1 VTRVKVLDSSAVLA
15 FLQGEQGA
23 DIVET
28 ALADEICCAAAN
40 WSEIAQQIIA
50 SGRDWGLARAL
61 LQNFGLTVEPVIEA
75 DAEWAAMRWRRGEG
89 LSLGDR
95 LCLATAE
102 RLQATVLTAD
112 KAWGKSSRIK
122 QIR

>member
-1 VTRVKVLDSSAVLA
+1 VNVLDSSALLA
-15 FLQGEQGA
+15 FLQGEPGA
-23 DIVET
+23 DVVEA
-28 ALADEICCAAAN
+28 ALADESCCGAAN

-61 LQNFGLTVEPVIEA
+61 LQSFELAVEPVVEA
-75 DAEWAAMRWRRGEG
+75 DAEWAATRWRRGEG

-95 LCLATAE
+95 LCLAAAE
-102 RLQATVLTAD
+102 RLQGTVLTAD
-112 KAWGKSSRIK
+112 KAWGKSERIK